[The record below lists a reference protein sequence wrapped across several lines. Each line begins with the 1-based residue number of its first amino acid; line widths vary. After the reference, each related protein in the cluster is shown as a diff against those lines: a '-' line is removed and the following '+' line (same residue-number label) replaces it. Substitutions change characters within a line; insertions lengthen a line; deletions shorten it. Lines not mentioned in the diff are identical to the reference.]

1 MEDDAA
7 FRGVAWALIVVI
19 FFCALGTAIDLSS
32 GLPLL

>member
-19 FFCALGTAIDLSS
+19 IFCGLGIIIEVFVEQ
-32 GLPLL
+32 